1 MIGKYTIPGTGKTSP
16 LCSLGIASNIC
27 KESQYSSS
35 TGYLFLLCLAQF
47 IMGAGTT
54 PLYTLGPAYMD
65 ENVNPKVSPI
75 YLGIWFATTFLGP
88 GMGFAVGGAF
98 LRTFTDLKVVSTG
111 TTVFCISKA
120 CF

>member
-1 MIGKYTIPGTGKTSP
+1 
-16 LCSLGIASNIC
+16 
-27 KESQYSSS
+27 
-35 TGYLFLLCLAQF
+35 
-47 IMGAGTT
+47 MGAGTT

-98 LRTFTDLKVVSTG
+98 LRTFTDLKVVSTSIIVLFLFKRSLSPG
-111 TTVFCISKA
+111 VLCELVTVSDCLKTKFSLNWRYRFQPQTALIRNLS
-120 CF
+120 

>member
-1 MIGKYTIPGTGKTSP
+1 
-16 LCSLGIASNIC
+16 
-27 KESQYSSS
+27 
-35 TGYLFLLCLAQF
+35 
-47 IMGAGTT
+47 
-54 PLYTLGPAYMD
+54 MD

-111 TTVFCISKA
+111 TTVFSLSKA
-120 CF
+120 CFKDYLRASFRDLNICPSDFEMEYFL